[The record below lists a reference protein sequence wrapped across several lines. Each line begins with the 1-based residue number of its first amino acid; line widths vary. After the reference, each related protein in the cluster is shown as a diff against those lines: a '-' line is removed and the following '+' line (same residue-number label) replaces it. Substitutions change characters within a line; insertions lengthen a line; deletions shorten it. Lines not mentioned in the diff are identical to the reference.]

1 MAGMLVNNTLYK
13 FDMLPRVGYL
23 LDFVLGNSLLYF
35 ALIYICSIT
44 FGFCRW
50 HRIII
55 AANLINLC
63 FANINN
69 NIAKFDSLLKLAQD
83 DNGMVDI
90 EGIINETAD
99 NLLVAQVKKYPEVLG
114 GVEIGNGTI
123 RVKIPLIDKVIEL
136 DTNDLTAF
144 RETLTSK

>member
-13 FDMLPRVGYL
+13 FDMLPRIGYL

-63 FANINN
+63 FANINIHFAVPITDMELLCSYYVIAGIFIIIAARSHVKDIQNDKRKDKNPFGMFMLQLMHNIMIMFVYTKIGFLILQKN
-69 NIAKFDSLLKLAQD
+69 NL
-83 DNGMVDI
+83 M
-90 EGIINETAD
+90 
-99 NLLVAQVKKYPEVLG
+99 KK
-114 GVEIGNGTI
+114 
-123 RVKIPLIDKVIEL
+123 
-136 DTNDLTAF
+136 
-144 RETLTSK
+144 

>member
-1 MAGMLVNNTLYK
+1 MMKKAFVLLVKYIPVIQMAGMLVNNTLYK
-13 FDMLPRVGYL
+13 FDMLPRIGYL

-63 FANINN
+63 FANINIHFAVPITDMELLCSYYV
-69 NIAKFDSLLKLAQD
+69 IAGIFIIIAARSHVK
-83 DNGMVDI
+83 DI
-90 EGIINETAD
+90 QN
-99 NLLVAQVKKYPEVLG
+99 
-114 GVEIGNGTI
+114 
-123 RVKIPLIDKVIEL
+123 DKRK
-136 DTNDLTAF
+136 DKNT
-144 RETLTSK
+144 